1 MYALYTAPRT
11 RGTRVT
17 WTLEELRL
25 DYQLRIHS
33 PRDAEVKA
41 VNPLRK
47 LPVLVD
53 GDMILTESAAICTFL
68 ADRHREVELSPPCPS
83 VARAR
88 FDAWNYYTLTDLEA
102 PLWNYSKNTSLYPEE
117 VRVPEIIPACRREFE
132 RSSKALSQMLGDQEF
147 LLGDAFSVADILC
160 AHTLGWARSIKFELP
175 ANVGNYA
182 DRILGRPAL
191 KRAAIRERRA
201 VDEAKSSSQDTQ

>member
-1 MYALYTAPRT
+1 M
-11 RGTRVT
+11 T

-47 LPVLVD
+47 LPVLVE
-53 GDMILTESAAICTFL
+53 GDMVLTESAAICTFL
-68 ADRHREVELSPPCPS
+68 ADRHREVELSPPCPGI
-83 VARAR
+83 ARAR
-88 FDAWNYYTLTDLEA
+88 FDAWNFYTLTDLEA
-102 PLWNYSKNTSLYPEE
+102 PLWNYSKNSSLYPES

-132 RSSKALSQMLGDQEF
+132 RSSSALSQMLGDDEF
-147 LLGDAFSVADILC
+147 LLGDTFSVADILC
-160 AHTLGWARSIKFELP
+160 AHTLGWARSIEFDLP
-175 ANVGNYA
+175 ANVGAYA
-182 DRILGRPAL
+182 DRMLSRPAL

-201 VDEAKSSSQDTQ
+201 AEDVKGPGQSAQ